1 MTASFAIAGWIAA
14 AVLALRARALAG
26 RLRAVGDA
34 EHELRGPL
42 AAVVLAV
49 ESARRR
55 PALRGLADS
64 LESELVRARA
74 GLADLTAARSGRPG
88 STTAARPELEPAGFE
103 HLVRSTAQAW
113 GRTRRVSVDWRAGSV
128 PLRRDAG
135 ALAKALGNVLSN
147 AAEHGAGPIEL
158 RASRRSGDVLIEVTN
173 PVSPAARKSVR
184 GLGRERG
191 RGLGIARRSAAALGG
206 ELEFEAERARVR
218 TALVVPVDG

>member
-1 MTASFAIAGWIAA
+1 MASRSAA
-14 AVLALRARALAG
+14 SRAYLREISMPRKLWVGSAV
-26 RLRAVGDA
+26 
-34 EHELRGPL
+34 
-42 AAVVLAV
+42 
-49 ESARRR
+49 
-55 PALRGLADS
+55 
-64 LESELVRARA
+64 
-74 GLADLTAARSGRPG
+74 
-88 STTAARPELEPAGFE
+88 AARPELEPAGFE
-103 HLVRSTAQAW
+103 RLVRSAAQAW

-184 GLGRERG
+184 GLRRERG
-191 RGLGIARRSAAALGG
+191 RGLGIARRSAAVLGG
-206 ELEFEAERARVR
+206 ELEFEAEPARVR

>member
-34 EHELRGPL
+34 EHELR
-42 AAVVLAV
+42 
-49 ESARRR
+49 
-55 PALRGLADS
+55 
-64 LESELVRARA
+64 
-74 GLADLTAARSGRPG
+74 
-88 STTAARPELEPAGFE
+88 
-103 HLVRSTAQAW
+103 
-113 GRTRRVSVDWRAGSV
+113 
-128 PLRRDAG
+128 
-135 ALAKALGNVLSN
+135 
-147 AAEHGAGPIEL
+147 
-158 RASRRSGDVLIEVTN
+158 ASRRSGDVLIEVTN

-184 GLGRERG
+184 GLRRERG

>member
-1 MTASFAIAGWIAA
+1 MVDKAEIEYVGQNPAILPVEMRSPRILLFLGYVAS
-14 AVLALRARALAG
+14 
-26 RLRAVGDA
+26 
-34 EHELRGPL
+34 
-42 AAVVLAV
+42 LAV
-49 ESARRR
+49 FFFFQAEDGIRDVAVTGVQTCALPICSA
-55 PALRGLADS
+55 
-64 LESELVRARA
+64 
-74 GLADLTAARSGRPG
+74 
-88 STTAARPELEPAGFE
+88 
-103 HLVRSTAQAW
+103 AQAW

-184 GLGRERG
+184 GLRRERG
-191 RGLGIARRSAAALGG
+191 RGLGIARRSAAVLGG
-206 ELEFEAERARVR
+206 ELEFEAEPARVR